1 MKNLRD
7 LLGKQI
13 LFLDGASGSI
23 LQSWGLKPGEL
34 PETWN
39 YKKPEKIVELGYNY
53 FSAGSNIIYT
63 NTFGAYKTKFGLDL
77 KKIVHGGVKC
87 AKDAREKWISE
98 CKASGNVA
106 QDCFI
111 ALDIGP
117 CGKLLKPMGD
127 LDFEDAVDIFRTTI
141 DFGLEADAD
150 AIVIETMNDAYETK
164 AAVVAAKEAREAA
177 KKDDKSAEN
186 YVPIL
191 VTNVYDLECHLLT
204 GANPETMVAI
214 LEGLGVDALG
224 LNCSLGPK
232 EMFEPARRLVQAAS
246 VPVIVKPNAGLPR
259 DVDGK
264 TVFDVGPEEF
274 ASEMKKIAE
283 LGTAILGGCCG
294 TTPEHISTLKK
305 TLSADTNISY
315 NEENVVCDSE
325 NAFSEEENGSRISNN
340 SYNTENK
347 SRDSE
352 NVSSAN
358 ENFIPLYK
366 PILQKN
372 KTIIA
377 SYTHTVQI
385 GGDAV
390 PVLIGERIN
399 PTGKKKFKEALRNKD
414 LPYIIHQGLEQEEA
428 GAHVLDVNVGLPEI
442 DEKEMMVKVMTE
454 LQSVTNLPLQIDT
467 SSPEVMEASLRRYN
481 GKALVNS
488 VNGKQHIMDEIF
500 PLVKKYGGVV
510 VGLTIDEEGIPET
523 TEGRVRIAKKIYE
536 NAAKWGIPKKDVIID
551 SLTMAVSSDTNAA
564 KATLETLKIVR
575 DELGGSSVLGVS
587 NISFGLPNR
596 PFITSTFFTL
606 AMHNGLG
613 AAIMNPLDD
622 EMMKAWHCF
631 VLLNGQDKDC
641 LNYLKF
647 SEKYD
652 EKKKSESEKAAL
664 SGVQSAVNAIYS
676 AFPSFGQVNPAI
688 KRVSTIGDFDR
699 LNHQNASAD
708 SKNTS
713 VVSTGST
720 TTAFS
725 SAATNSSNSTSTE
738 PPSGT
743 LQHAVIHG
751 LKEDSARFTEQ
762 LLNNGTAAVD
772 VIDKN
777 LIPGL
782 DYVGKK
788 FEQKKMYL
796 PQLLMAADAAKSA
809 FEVIKSYLEK
819 TGQKGEP
826 KGTCIVATVH
836 GDIHDIGKNIVK
848 VLLENYDF
856 NVIDLG
862 KDVPPEVVVE
872 ACKKNH
878 VELVGLS
885 ALMTTTVPAM
895 KATIELLRKEC
906 PWAKCCVGGA
916 VMTQEYAD
924 SIGAD
929 FYGKDAMDTVKY
941 AQKVFG
947 IDKQNF
953 S

>member
-39 YKKPEKIVELGYNY
+39 YKKPEKIVQLGYNY

-77 KKIVHGGVKC
+77 KKIVQGGVKC
-87 AKDAREKWISE
+87 AKDAREKWLSE
-98 CKASGNVA
+98 CKANGKAA
-106 QDCFI
+106 QDCFV

-141 DFGLEADAD
+141 DFGLEVDVD

-177 KKDDKSAEN
+177 KKDDKNAEN

-191 VTNVYDLECHLLT
+191 VTNVYDLQCHLLT

-232 EMFEPARRLVQAAS
+232 EMFEPAKQLIQAAS
-246 VPVIVKPNAGLPR
+246 IPVIVKPNAGLPR
-259 DVDGK
+259 EVDGK

-274 ASEMKKIAE
+274 ATEMKKIAE
-283 LGTAILGGCCG
+283 LGAAILGGCCG

-305 TLSADTNISY
+305 MLSADTNVS
-315 NEENVVCDSE
+315 CD
-325 NAFSEEENGSRISNN
+325 
-340 SYNTENK
+340 TENK

-352 NVSSAN
+352 NISSAD

-366 PILQKN
+366 PIEQKN

-454 LQSVTNLPLQIDT
+454 LQAVTNLPLQIDT
-467 SSPEVMEASLRRYN
+467 SSPEVMEAALRRYN

-488 VNGKQHIMDEIF
+488 VNGKQHIMDAVF

-564 KATLETLKIVR
+564 KATLQTIKIVR

-596 PFITSTFFTL
+596 PFVTSTFFTL

-631 VLLNGQDKDC
+631 VLLKGQDKDC

-652 EKKKSESEKAAL
+652 EKKKTESDKAAL

-676 AFPSFGQVNPAI
+676 AFPSFGQVNPASL
-688 KRVSTIGDFDR
+688 KSFGNFEN
-699 LNHQNASAD
+699 LNHQNGSL
-708 SKNTS
+708 KQKTS
-713 VVSTGST
+713 VVEHVE
-720 TTAFS
+720 TTA
-725 SAATNSSNSTSTE
+725 E
-738 PPSGT
+738 PSSGT

-862 KDVPPEVVVE
+862 KDVSPEVVVE
-872 ACKKNH
+872 ACKKDH

>member
-39 YKKPEKIVELGYNY
+39 YKKPEKIVQLGYNY

-87 AKDAREKWISE
+87 AKEAREKWISE
-98 CKASGNVA
+98 CKANGNVA

-141 DFGLEADAD
+141 DFGLESDVD

-164 AAVVAAKEAREAA
+164 AAVVAAKEARESA
-177 KKDDKSAEN
+177 KKDDINADN

-191 VTNVYDLECHLLT
+191 VTNVYDLQCHLLT

-232 EMFEPARRLVQAAS
+232 EMFEPAKQLIQAAS

-259 DVDGK
+259 EVDGK

-283 LGTAILGGCCG
+283 LGAAILGGCCG

-305 TLSADTNISY
+305 TLSA
-315 NEENVVCDSE
+315 
-325 NAFSEEENGSRISNN
+325 
-340 SYNTENK
+340 
-347 SRDSE
+347 
-352 NVSSAN
+352 N

-366 PILQKN
+366 PIEQKN

-467 SSPEVMEASLRRYN
+467 SSPEVMEAALRRYN

-488 VNGKQHIMDEIF
+488 VNGKQHIMDAVF

-536 NAAKWGIPKKDVIID
+536 NAAKYGIPKKDVIID

-564 KATLETLKIVR
+564 KATLETIKIVR

-596 PFITSTFFTL
+596 PFVTSTFFTL

-631 VLLNGQDKDC
+631 VLLKGQDKDC

-652 EKKKSESEKAAL
+652 EKKKAETDKAAL

-688 KRVSTIGDFDR
+688 LRNISDFEN
-699 LNHQNASAD
+699 LNHQKASAD
-708 SKNTS
+708 SKNPSLVSKNAS
-713 VVSTGST
+713 VVERVET
-720 TTAFS
+720 TKNAE
-725 SAATNSSNSTSTE
+725 SAE

-862 KDVPPEVVVE
+862 KDVPPEIVVE
-872 ACKKNH
+872 ACKKDH

>member
-39 YKKPEKIVELGYNY
+39 YKKPEKIVQLGYNY

-87 AKDAREKWISE
+87 AKEAREKWISE
-98 CKASGNVA
+98 CKANGNVA

-141 DFGLEADAD
+141 DFGLEADVD

-164 AAVVAAKEAREAA
+164 AAVVAAKEARESA
-177 KKDDKSAEN
+177 KKDDINADN

-191 VTNVYDLECHLLT
+191 VTNVYDLQCHLLT

-232 EMFEPARRLVQAAS
+232 EMFEPAKQLIQAAS

-259 DVDGK
+259 EVDGK

-283 LGTAILGGCCG
+283 LGAAILGGCCG

-305 TLSADTNISY
+305 ML
-315 NEENVVCDSE
+315 
-325 NAFSEEENGSRISNN
+325 
-340 SYNTENK
+340 
-347 SRDSE
+347 
-352 NVSSAN
+352 SAN

-366 PILQKN
+366 PIEQKN

-467 SSPEVMEASLRRYN
+467 SSPEVMEAALRRYN

-488 VNGKQHIMDEIF
+488 VNGKQHIMDAVF

-536 NAAKWGIPKKDVIID
+536 NAAKYGIPKKDVIID

-564 KATLETLKIVR
+564 KATLETIKIVR

-596 PFITSTFFTL
+596 PFVTSTFFTL

-631 VLLNGQDKDC
+631 VLLKGQDKDC

-652 EKKKSESEKAAL
+652 EKKKTETDRAAL

-688 KRVSTIGDFDR
+688 LR
-699 LNHQNASAD
+699 NASVVEVLETT
-708 SKNTS
+708 KN
-713 VVSTGST
+713 
-720 TTAFS
+720 AE
-725 SAATNSSNSTSTE
+725 SAE

-872 ACKKNH
+872 ACKKDH

>member
-1 MKNLRD
+1 MKNLCD

-39 YKKPEKIVELGYNY
+39 YKKPEKIVQLGYNY

-77 KKIVHGGVKC
+77 KKIVQGGVKC

-98 CKASGNVA
+98 CKANGKTA
-106 QDCFI
+106 QDCFV

-141 DFGLEADAD
+141 DFGLEADVD

-164 AAVVAAKEAREAA
+164 AAVVAAKEARESS
-177 KKDDKSAEN
+177 KKDDKNAEN

-191 VTNVYDLECHLLT
+191 VTNVYDLQCHLLT

-232 EMFEPARRLVQAAS
+232 EMFEPAKQLIQAAS
-246 VPVIVKPNAGLPR
+246 IPVIVKPNAGLPR
-259 DVDGK
+259 EVDGK

-274 ASEMKKIAE
+274 ATEMKKIAE
-283 LGTAILGGCCG
+283 LGAAILGGCCG

-305 TLSADTNISY
+305 MLSADTNVS
-315 NEENVVCDSE
+315 C
-325 NAFSEEENGSRISNN
+325 G
-340 SYNTENK
+340 TENK
-347 SRDSE
+347 SRDSKNVRGSE
-352 NVSSAN
+352 NVSSEN

-366 PILQKN
+366 PIEKKN

-454 LQSVTNLPLQIDT
+454 LQAVTNLPLQIDT
-467 SSPEVMEASLRRYN
+467 SSPEVMEAALRRYN

-488 VNGKQHIMDEIF
+488 VNGKQHIMDAVF

-564 KATLETLKIVR
+564 KATLQTIKIVR

-596 PFITSTFFTL
+596 PFVTSTFFTL

-631 VLLNGQDKDC
+631 VLLKGQDKDC

-652 EKKKSESEKAAL
+652 EKKKTESDKAAL

-688 KRVSTIGDFDR
+688 IKSNLPNAIKDS
-699 LNHQNASAD
+699 LNQ
-708 SKNTS
+708 KTS
-713 VVSTGST
+713 VVEHVETTKKKSGSGITVVSTGST
-720 TTAFS
+720 TTAFL
-725 SAATNSSNSTSTE
+725 SAATNSTSTE
-738 PPSGT
+738 PSSGT

-872 ACKKNH
+872 ACKKDH

>member
-1 MKNLRD
+1 MDKLRD

-13 LFLDGASGSI
+13 LYLDGGSGSI
-23 LQSWGLKPGEL
+23 LQGWGLKPGEL

-39 YKKPEKIVELGYNY
+39 YKNPEKIIQLGYNY
-53 FSAGSNIIYT
+53 FAAGSNIIYT

-77 KKIVHGGVKC
+77 KKIVHGGVDC
-87 AKDAREKWISE
+87 AIKAREKWLSE
-98 CKASGNVA
+98 CNENGKNA
-106 QDCFI
+106 QECFI

-127 LDFEDAVDIFRTTI
+127 LDFEDAVDIFRSTI
-141 DFGLEADAD
+141 DLGLECPVD

-164 AAVVAAKEAREAA
+164 AAVLAAKEAREASG
-177 KKDDKSAEN
+177 KDL
-186 YVPIL
+186 PIL
-191 VTNVYDLECHLLT
+191 VTNVYDLQCHLLT
-204 GANPETMVAI
+204 GANPEAMVAI

-232 EMFEPARRLVQAAS
+232 EMMEPVRRLVEAS
-246 VPVIVKPNAGLPR
+246 SIPVIVKPNAGLPR

-264 TVFDVGPEEF
+264 TVFDVGPEDF
-274 ASEMKKIAE
+274 ASTMKEIAD
-283 LGTAILGGCCG
+283 LGACILGGCCG
-294 TTPEHISTLKK
+294 TTPDHIRALR
-305 TLSADTNISY
+305 AA
-315 NEENVVCDSE
+315 V
-325 NAFSEEENGSRISNN
+325 NGGK
-340 SYNTENK
+340 E
-347 SRDSE
+347 
-352 NVSSAN
+352 AL
-358 ENFIPLYK
+358 PPYK
-366 PILQKN
+366 PVTYKER
-372 KTIIA
+372 TIVA

-385 GGDAV
+385 GGGAV

-414 LPYIIHQGLEQEEA
+414 IPYIIHQGLDQEAA

-454 LQSVTNLPLQIDT
+454 LQGVTNLPLQLDT
-467 SSPEVMEASLRRYN
+467 SSPEVMEAALRRYN

-488 VNGKQHIMDEIF
+488 VNGKQHIMDEVF

-510 VGLTIDEEGIPET
+510 VGLTIDENGIPET
-523 TEGRVRIAKKIYE
+523 TEGRVAIAKKIYE

-551 SLTMAVSSDTNAA
+551 SLTMAVSSDINAA
-564 KATLETLKIVR
+564 KATLETIKIVR

-596 PFITSTFFTL
+596 AFVTSTFFAL

-613 AAIMNPLDD
+613 AAIMNPLEH
-622 EMMKAWHCF
+622 EMMKAWHCY
-631 VLLNGQDKDC
+631 VLLNAQDKDC
-641 LNYLKF
+641 LKYLEF
-647 SEKYD
+647 SQKYD
-652 EKKKSESEKAAL
+652 EKKQADEQKTAL
-664 SGVQSAVNAIYS
+664 AGVQGAINAIYG
-676 AFPSFGQVNPAI
+676 AFPSSGQVNPALAGANGSVI
-688 KRVSTIGDFDR
+688 EPVEITKGTNS
-699 LNHQNASAD
+699 LQ
-708 SKNTS
+708 
-713 VVSTGST
+713 VVSRAST
-720 TTAFS
+720 TAAGAGTTGAAGAS
-725 SAATNSSNSTSTE
+725 SASSASTE
-738 PPSGT
+738 PQAGT

-751 LKEDSARFTEQ
+751 LKDDAAKYTEQ
-762 LLNNGTAAVD
+762 FLSGGMQAVD
-772 VIDKN
+772 IIDKH

-782 DYVGKK
+782 DYVGKR

-809 FEVIKSYLEK
+809 FAVIKDYLEK

-872 ACKKNH
+872 ACKKDH

-906 PWAKCCVGGA
+906 PWAKACVGGA

-929 FYGKDAMDTVKY
+929 FYGKDAMDTVKF

-947 IDKQNF
+947 VVK
-953 S
+953 

>member
-1 MKNLRD
+1 MKKLSD

-13 LFLDGASGSI
+13 LYLDGGSGSI
-23 LQSWGLKPGEL
+23 LQGWGLKPGEL
-34 PETWN
+34 PESWN
-39 YKKPEKIVELGYNY
+39 ISNTEKIEKLAYSY
-53 FSAGSNIIYT
+53 YSAGSNIVYT
-63 NTFGAYKTKFGLDL
+63 NTFGAYKTKFGLNL
-77 KKIVHGGVKC
+77 KQIVEGAVVC
-87 AKDAREKWISE
+87 AKKAREAWRAE
-98 CKASGNVA
+98 CA
-106 QDCFI
+106 QNGREAQECFV

-127 LDFEDAVDIFRTTI
+127 LDFEDAVSLFKTTI
-141 DFGLEADAD
+141 LYGLKCDVD
-150 AIVIETMNDAYETK
+150 CVVIETMNDAYETK
-164 AAVVAAKEAREAA
+164 AAVLAAKEAMDETGF
-177 KKDDKSAEN
+177 K
-186 YVPIL
+186 VPLL

-204 GANPETMVAI
+204 GANPEAMTAI

-232 EMFEPARRLVQAAS
+232 EMLEPVKRLVRAAS

-259 DVDGK
+259 EENGK
-264 TVFDVGPEEF
+264 TVFDVGPEDF
-274 ASEMKKIAE
+274 AAAMTEIAKE
-283 LGTAILGGCCG
+283 GACILGGCCG
-294 TTPEHISTLKK
+294 TTPDHIRKLKESVK
-305 TLSADTNISY
+305 AL
-315 NEENVVCDSE
+315 
-325 NAFSEEENGSRISNN
+325 SEEVNGSS
-340 SYNTENK
+340 
-347 SRDSE
+347 
-352 NVSSAN
+352 
-358 ENFIPLYK
+358 IPLIK
-366 PILQKN
+366 PVTEKN
-372 KTIIA
+372 RTVVS

-385 GGDAV
+385 GGGAV

-399 PTGKKKFKEALRNKD
+399 PTGKKKFKEALRQKD
-414 LPYIIHQGLEQEEA
+414 IPYIIHQGLEQEEA

-442 DEKEMMVKVMTE
+442 DEKEMMVRVMTE
-454 LQSVTNLPLQIDT
+454 LQGVTNLPLQLDT
-467 SSPEVMEASLRRYN
+467 SSPEVMEAALRRYN

-488 VNGKQHIMDEIF
+488 VNGKQHIMDAVF

-510 VGLTIDEEGIPET
+510 VGLTIDEDGIPET

-536 NAAKWGIPKKDVIID
+536 NAEKWGIKRKDVIID
-551 SLTMAVSSDTNAA
+551 SLTMAVSSDMNAA
-564 KATLETLKIVR
+564 KATLETLRIVR

-596 PFITSTFFTL
+596 EFVTSAFFTL
-606 AMHNGLG
+606 AMYNGLG
-613 AAIMNPLDD
+613 AAIMNPLST
-622 EMMKAWHCF
+622 EMMKAWNTY

-641 LNYLKF
+641 LGYLKF

-652 EKKKSESEKAAL
+652 EKKEAEQQKTAL
-664 SGVQSAVNAIYS
+664 SGVQGAINAIYG
-676 AFPSFGQVNPAI
+676 AFPSSGQVNPALAA
-688 KRVSTIGDFDR
+688 VAMG
-699 LNHQNASAD
+699 AAA
-708 SKNTS
+708 
-713 VVSTGST
+713 GST
-720 TTAFS
+720 VAGNIAPGTTAAGGAAGTPGLQFGVGATAGALAGTVS
-725 SAATNSSNSTSTE
+725 NAVNGNNTGNAGSAGNAGNAAA
-738 PPSGT
+738 GT
-743 LQHAVIHG
+743 LEHAVIHG
-751 LKEDSARFTEQ
+751 LKDDAARITQ
-762 LLNNGTAAVD
+762 SLLDGGKQAVEI
-772 VIDKN
+772 IDGY

-796 PQLLMAADAAKSA
+796 PQLLMAADSAKSA
-809 FEVIKSYLEK
+809 FDVIKAFLEK
-819 TGQKGEP
+819 TGQKGKP

-856 NVIDLG
+856 EVIDLG
-862 KDVPPEVVVE
+862 KDVPPETVVE
-872 ACKKNH
+872 ACKKDH

-895 KATIELLRKEC
+895 KETIEQLRKEC

-947 IDKQNF
+947 V

>member
-1 MKNLRD
+1 MAYLELFSLIFYILCMDKLRD

-13 LFLDGASGSI
+13 LYLDGGSGSI
-23 LQSWGLKPGEL
+23 LQGWGLKPGEL

-39 YKKPEKIVELGYNY
+39 YKNPEKIIQLGYNY
-53 FSAGSNIIYT
+53 FAAGSNIIYT

-77 KKIVHGGVKC
+77 KKIVHGGVDC
-87 AKDAREKWISE
+87 AIKAREKWLSE
-98 CKASGNVA
+98 CNAKGKNA
-106 QDCFI
+106 QKCFI

-127 LDFEDAVDIFRTTI
+127 LDFEDAVDIFRSTI
-141 DFGLEADAD
+141 DLGLECPVD

-164 AAVVAAKEAREAA
+164 AAVLAAKEAREASG
-177 KKDDKSAEN
+177 KDL
-186 YVPIL
+186 PIL
-191 VTNVYDLECHLLT
+191 VTNVYDLQCHLLT
-204 GANPETMVAI
+204 GANPEAMVAI

-232 EMFEPARRLVQAAS
+232 EMMEPVRRLVEAS
-246 VPVIVKPNAGLPR
+246 SIPVIVKPNAGLPR

-264 TVFDVGPEEF
+264 TVFDVGPEDF
-274 ASEMKKIAE
+274 ASTMKEIAD
-283 LGTAILGGCCG
+283 LGACILGGCCG
-294 TTPEHISTLKK
+294 TTPDHIRALR
-305 TLSADTNISY
+305 AA
-315 NEENVVCDSE
+315 V
-325 NAFSEEENGSRISNN
+325 NGGK
-340 SYNTENK
+340 E
-347 SRDSE
+347 
-352 NVSSAN
+352 AL
-358 ENFIPLYK
+358 PPYK
-366 PILQKN
+366 PVTYKER
-372 KTIIA
+372 TIVA

-385 GGDAV
+385 GGGAV

-414 LPYIIHQGLEQEEA
+414 IPYIIHQGLDQEAA

-454 LQSVTNLPLQIDT
+454 LQGVTNLPLQLDT
-467 SSPEVMEASLRRYN
+467 SSPEVMEAALRRYN

-488 VNGKQHIMDEIF
+488 VNGKQHIMDEVF

-510 VGLTIDEEGIPET
+510 VGLTIDENGIPET
-523 TEGRVRIAKKIYE
+523 TEGRVAIAKKIYE

-551 SLTMAVSSDTNAA
+551 SLTMAVSSDINAA
-564 KATLETLKIVR
+564 KATLETIKIVR

-596 PFITSTFFTL
+596 AFVTSTFFAL

-613 AAIMNPLDD
+613 AAIMNPLEH
-622 EMMKAWHCF
+622 EMMKAWHCY
-631 VLLNGQDKDC
+631 VLLNAQDKDC
-641 LNYLKF
+641 LKYLEF
-647 SEKYD
+647 SQKYD
-652 EKKKSESEKAAL
+652 EKKQADEQKTAL
-664 SGVQSAVNAIYS
+664 AGVQGAINAIYG
-676 AFPSFGQVNPAI
+676 AFPSSGQVNPALAGANGSVI
-688 KRVSTIGDFDR
+688 EPVEITKGTNSLQVVSRASTTASAGSTI
-699 LNHQNASAD
+699 ASA
-708 SKNTS
+708 
-713 VVSTGST
+713 GST
-720 TTAFS
+720 TEN
-725 SAATNSSNSTSTE
+725 SAE
-738 PPSGT
+738 PQAGT

-751 LKEDSARFTEQ
+751 LKDDAAKYTEQ
-762 LLNNGTAAVD
+762 FLSSGMQAVD
-772 VIDKN
+772 IIDKH

-782 DYVGKK
+782 DYVGKR

-809 FEVIKSYLEK
+809 FAVIKDYLEK

-872 ACKKNH
+872 ACKKDH

-906 PWAKCCVGGA
+906 PWAKACVGGA

-929 FYGKDAMDTVKY
+929 FYGKDAMDTVKF

-947 IDKQNF
+947 VVK
-953 S
+953 

>member
-1 MKNLRD
+1 MKNLCD

-39 YKKPEKIVELGYNY
+39 YKKPEKIVQLGYNY

-77 KKIVHGGVKC
+77 KKIVQGGVKC
-87 AKDAREKWISE
+87 AKDAREKWLSE
-98 CKASGNVA
+98 CKANGKVA
-106 QDCFI
+106 QDCFV

-141 DFGLEADAD
+141 DFGLEADVD

-164 AAVVAAKEAREAA
+164 AAVVAAKEARESA
-177 KKDDKSAEN
+177 KKDDKNAEN

-191 VTNVYDLECHLLT
+191 VTNVYDLQCHLLT

-214 LEGLGVDALG
+214 LEGLGIDALG

-232 EMFEPARRLVQAAS
+232 EMFQPAKRLIQAAS
-246 VPVIVKPNAGLPR
+246 IPVIVKPNAGLPR
-259 DVDGK
+259 EVDGK

-274 ASEMKKIAE
+274 ATEMKKIAE
-283 LGTAILGGCCG
+283 LGAAILGGCCG

-305 TLSADTNISY
+305 MLSDADTNVS
-315 NEENVVCDSE
+315 
-325 NAFSEEENGSRISNN
+325 FGM
-340 SYNTENK
+340 ENK
-347 SRDSE
+347 SRDSKNVRDSE
-352 NVSSAN
+352 NVSSEN

-366 PILQKN
+366 PIEQKN

-442 DEKEMMVKVMTE
+442 NEKEMMVKVMTE
-454 LQSVTNLPLQIDT
+454 LQAVTNLPLQIDT
-467 SSPEVMEASLRRYN
+467 SSPEVMEAALRRYN

-488 VNGKQHIMDEIF
+488 VNGKQHIMDAVF

-564 KATLETLKIVR
+564 KATLQTIKIVR

-596 PFITSTFFTL
+596 PFVTSTFFTL

-631 VLLNGQDKDC
+631 VLLKGQDKDC

-652 EKKKSESEKAAL
+652 EKKKTESDKAAL

-688 KRVSTIGDFDR
+688 IKSNLPNEDCLRALRGEN
-699 LNHQNASAD
+699 LNHQKD
-708 SKNTS
+708 SLNQKTS
-713 VVSTGST
+713 VVEHVETTKKKSGSGITVVSTGST

-725 SAATNSSNSTSTE
+725 FTATNSTSTE

-751 LKEDSARFTEQ
+751 LKDDSARFTEQ

-872 ACKKNH
+872 ACKKDH